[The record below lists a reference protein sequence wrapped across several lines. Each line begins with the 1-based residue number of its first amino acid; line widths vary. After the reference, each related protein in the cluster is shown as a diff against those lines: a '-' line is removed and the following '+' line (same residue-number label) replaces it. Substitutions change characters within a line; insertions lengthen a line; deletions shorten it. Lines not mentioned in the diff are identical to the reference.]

1 MTACRCAS
9 RRNRQS
15 RPESKRHSFNGKTTS
30 AVLFTGHMNV
40 QQTWASLFVCGRLAW
55 DDVMPN
61 TDRTAGLITQ
71 SDAVWRRATTD
82 LHTHTHTLL
91 HNAHHFRASNR
102 WVGVCMC
109 DPNGKSRNTSLYVC
123 LCVCEGVSVFS
134 NICNS
139 THESQSFWGQIEED
153 FDHGK
158 GWGLKKG
165 C

>member
-82 LHTHTHTLL
+82 LHTHTRSYITHTTLE
-91 HNAHHFRASNR
+91 HPTGGWVCACVTQTESPGTHH
-102 WVGVCMC
+102 CMC
-109 DPNGKSRNTSLYVC
+109 VCVFVKVC
-123 LCVCEGVSVFS
+123 LCFLISVIQHMNHRAF
-134 NICNS
+134 
-139 THESQSFWGQIEED
+139 ED
-153 FDHGK
+153 K
-158 GWGLKKG
+158 
-165 C
+165 